1 MPQVRLL
8 PSMRMFAAV
17 VLANLPVTWWETFE
31 DRLPLR
37 GVAWVSG
44 LATLFAG
51 FAIGIPG
58 YLQFLAT
65 AAHGFNSAVAFD
77 PNLADASKGWALASL
92 AVFLLAT
99 PKGIFALYLTASG
112 LVRFASA
119 YIVDDARGD
128 FVLTW
133 LDGSVRRV
141 WRWMLARDARVAREK
156 REGPDA
162 PDRLI
167 TGEAADR
174 ADVPFVVLA
183 ARRRPDW
190 ERNSYLVT
198 ADGTA
203 YRIGD
208 CFDLVT
214 AAGLRTAYPI
224 VELTTGEA
232 IRHAIPYEL
241 PPLWRGR
248 IRN

>member
-1 MPQVRLL
+1 
-8 PSMRMFAAV
+8 MRTLAAV
-17 VLANLPVTWWETFE
+17 ILANLPVTWWEYFE
-31 DRLPLR
+31 DRFPLQR
-37 GVAWVSG
+37 AAWVSA
-44 LATLFAG
+44 LVTVFAG

-58 YLQFLAT
+58 YLAFLAT

-77 PNLADASKGWALASL
+77 PNLADASRGWALASL

-99 PKGIFALYLTASG
+99 PKGILALYLTAGG

-133 LDGSVRRV
+133 LDGMVRRLS
-141 WRWMLARDARVAREK
+141 RWMVARDARVTREK
-156 REGPDA
+156 REGPDV

-167 TGEAADR
+167 PGGAADR

-183 ARRRPDW
+183 ARRKPDW
-190 ERNSYLVT
+190 ERNSCLVT
-198 ADGTA
+198 GDGKVFK
-203 YRIGD
+203 IGD
-208 CFDLVT
+208 RFDIVT

-232 IRHAIPYEL
+232 IRHSIPYEL

-248 IRN
+248 I